1 MKKVIIII
9 SDTKLIRLFPTE
21 ILPYTLYSDDDFK
34 LNEEIEL
41 RFYISKK
48 GDYIFTTFELVDDNG
63 EVIDRYI
70 VGRNHDE
77 PPTTRVTPVESK
89 RKCPIIMETSDGE
102 IYVKPGEKHIS
113 FL

>member
-1 MKKVIIII
+1 M
-9 SDTKLIRLFPTE
+9 RLFPTE
-21 ILPYTLYSDDDFK
+21 VLPYTLYSDDDFK
-34 LNEEIEL
+34 LNEEIEV

-48 GDYIFTTFELVDDNG
+48 GDYIFTTFELLDGDR

-70 VGRNHDE
+70 VGRNYNQ

-102 IYVKPGEKHIS
+102 VSVKPGEKHFS
-113 FL
+113 L